1 MSSTITNDSDGLRV
15 IREARVLILARY
27 FIGQMLDGLVGV
39 ERTVE
44 HVHLLLED
52 CQIAAVG
59 AVFNVEDGV
68 LVVLYLFDHAGVL
81 DVEDSQHSRLEAG
94 CEEEALGVRGEA
106 QAEVV

>member
-1 MSSTITNDSDGLRV
+1 MSSTIPNDSDGLRV

-81 DVEDSQHSRLEAG
+81 DVEDSKHS
-94 CEEEALGVRGEA
+94 
-106 QAEVV
+106 